1 MSMTSLPS
9 KLPPIQSRSYSPTH
23 APGELPKDPPS
34 RSGSLR
40 SKADDA
46 HLPKP
51 ISRSNSKGS
60 GGIGRRSS
68 EAADKLA
75 ALHPSPKFASSA
87 AVDSGEGPS
96 DPHIESGLAEVKLQM
111 SEELKK
117 ADAQFTAAL
126 EAHMSKGGTPEEFA
140 RNMFEQGLKES
151 SAHQTPPETS
161 AHDETRASI
170 QDETHASSQASIHDD
185 THAAASGDSKGLLA
199 KMNDF
204 RLRVG
209 RNNDFQGTG
218 AKISASVANVTARN
232 TLSVFLPTFARQFIS
247 MGIEAGFE
255 HFGTSDFTKAMLGLG
270 FGALPA
276 VTAHVAGA
284 IRDEVEHYRRTP
296 EQKAEVD
303 MWTSRRSRALMAG
316 TAIAATVW
324 EHKSG
329 AAADNASLHMAFT
342 IYTAMR
348 DLLVQSNIRLDNKN
362 TTGQAPDWKHFLTM
376 SVAYGLDQGLVSLGM
391 STLASPSGP
400 AAAKGHLPGIEQ
412 AKNAAIRAGLNLLGE
427 IGEDLLFQSIPAIRS
442 LYNDPATAHALELGI
457 HTEGPTRYLANA
469 TMGPWAVRTGILA
482 TTIAL
487 TGISGNGL
495 PKLWDKTGATLSD
508 GDKAKLQEL
517 TSDMIIAGV
526 NGFLYEPFANSGANQ
541 PQPAARTAAP
551 GDVESQL
558 SAHDALHDDTAA
570 VTTYAHPNVDM
581 TDAASVRNRS
591 RDDLALRERRTRP
604 DDDA

>member
-9 KLPPIQSRSYSPTH
+9 KLPATQSRSSSPTH
-23 APGELPKDPPS
+23 APGELPKQETLS

-68 EAADKLA
+68 EATDKLA

-96 DPHIESGLAEVKLQM
+96 DPHIESDLAEVKLQM
-111 SEELKK
+111 SEELRK

-140 RNMFEQGLKES
+140 RNMFEQGMKES

-161 AHDETRASI
+161 AHDETHASI
-170 QDETHASSQASIHDD
+170 HDETHASIHGETHASSQASIHDD
-185 THAAASGDSKGLLA
+185 THATASGSSKGLLER
-199 KMNDF
+199 MNDF

-209 RNNDFQGTG
+209 RNNDFESNL
-218 AKISASVANVTARN
+218 AKISASVVNVGVRN
-232 TLSVFLPTFARQFIS
+232 TPAVFLPTFARQFMS
-247 MGIEAGFE
+247 MGIEAGFQY
-255 HFGTSDFTKAMLGLG
+255 FGTSDYTKAMLGLG

-276 VTAHVAGA
+276 VTAHVAGG
-284 IRDEVEHYRRTP
+284 IRDELNHT
-296 EQKAEVD
+296 AT
-303 MWTSRRSRALMAG
+303 WTSRRSRLIMAG
-316 TAIAATVW
+316 SAIAATAY
-324 EHKSG
+324 EHKAG
-329 AAADNASLHMAFT
+329 AAPENASLHMAFT

-348 DLLVQSNIRLDNKN
+348 DLLVQTNIRLDNKN
-362 TTGQAPDWKHFLTM
+362 TDGLVPDWKHFLAM
-376 SVAYGLDQGLVSLGM
+376 SVGYGLDQGLVSLGM

-400 AAAKGHLPGIEQ
+400 GAAKANLSGIEQ

-427 IGEDLLFQSIPAIRS
+427 MGEDLLFQSIPALRAKFFGTGT
-442 LYNDPATAHALELGI
+442 PHTLELGI
-457 HTEGPTRYLANA
+457 HTEGPTRYLTNGAL
-469 TMGPWAVRTGILA
+469 GPWAVRTGILA

-487 TGISGNGL
+487 TGVSGEGL
-495 PKLWDKTGATLSD
+495 PKLWEKTGAKLSD
-508 GDKAKLQEL
+508 EDKAKLQEL

-526 NGFLYEPFANSGANQ
+526 NGFLYEPFANSGSGQLQ
-541 PQPAARTAAP
+541 PGARTAAP

-558 SAHDALHDDTAA
+558 SAHDDTAA
-570 VTTYAHPNVDM
+570 VTTYSHPNVDM